1 MDQYI
6 RVAVVAFVLWAS
18 PASQLVAQDPDIE
31 AMKRSLEAQIGVFQ
45 RLNSLESRV
54 TTLEKK
60 GGDSPSTSVVTPKSA
75 QDAPPPGSVAGK
87 PPAATPAAEP
97 SNTTVCRCQGYK
109 EHLCLCLKAGVKC
122 HCSRTVG
129 SVWSVNDQG
138 RATHKTG
145 AKADPRVPLK
155 NETPANPTGE
165 SGYIVWTRG
174 GVNYWNDSS
183 GRSWH
188 DGGTGLSE
196 GTVYGNRFVYRGGSM
211 HELNQADGSKMA
223 ADIAPRGHWETRRVC
238 RGSYCENVRV
248 WVNDQ

>member
-6 RVAVVAFVLWAS
+6 RIAVIAFVVWAS
-18 PASQLVAQDPDIE
+18 PAPQLMAQEPDIE

-45 RLNSLESRV
+45 RLNELERRV

-87 PPAATPAAEP
+87 PPAAPPATEP

-129 SVWSVNDQG
+129 SVWSVNEQG

-145 AKADPRVPLK
+145 AKADPRIPS
-155 NETPANPTGE
+155 NPGVTQPTA
-165 SGYIVWTRG
+165 GYPVSMRG
-174 GVNYWNDSS
+174 GFAYWTDSVGKEWYS
-183 GRSWH
+183 AGSN
-188 DGGTGLSE
+188 LAE
-196 GTVYGNRFVYRGGSM
+196 GTVFGNRFTYRNGAM
-211 HELNQADGSKMA
+211 HEPGHASAADASQMA
-223 ADIAPRGHWETRRVC
+223 ANIAPKGHFETRRVC

-248 WVNDQ
+248 WVPE